1 MIQSGSAFPRSQPTP
16 TPAPLPSA
24 PAHLCGLPCILAPGK
39 PPEVGPVSGLTLL
52 EVLLLQSL
60 VLPISVA
67 SLSHI
72 LPLEEMK
79 SSGFNHGCSSSCFFL
94 APSAGILPSTWIRR
108 TQNWGLCFGRGTLR
122 PFPFLHF
129 CFTAYRFFFTCC
141 GFEVG
146 TKRRILDSCRI
157 SSSLAAQLG
166 LLPGGGG

>member
-1 MIQSGSAFPRSQPTP
+1 MAQRFHVLSPPPPPPHFRQPP
-16 TPAPLPSA
+16 PISVVCLAN
-24 PAHLCGLPCILAPGK
+24 LAPGK
-39 PPEVGPVSGLTLL
+39 PPEVGSVSGLTLL

-79 SSGFNHGCSSSCFFL
+79 SRGFNHGCSSSCFFL
-94 APSAGILPSTWIRR
+94 APSAGILRSTWIRW

-141 GFEVG
+141 SFEVG